1 MRPLHIHR
9 SPLWSRIR
17 FAQRNRSRRKSCED
31 TMVRLI
37 DVIDRGSPFFSFVI
51 GLGLA
56 AILFPR
62 KYDSIRTLALPL
74 TEATERIV
82 RSDGK
87 CYRYRVEDAQC
98 ESSD

>member
-1 MRPLHIHR
+1 MRPLHIHG
-9 SPLWSRIR
+9 SPLWSRIG

-56 AILFPR
+56 AILFHR

-98 ESSD
+98 ESSG